1 MFQDDDDKV
10 QNGLTNGFQTLNTD
24 ELNVEDNDDTFQ
36 ERSRIRNPDGYNLI
50 VKVFFV
56 LRLFL

>member
-1 MFQDDDDKV
+1 MFKDDDDKV
-10 QNGLTNGFQTLNTD
+10 QNRLTNGFQTPNTD
-24 ELNVEDNDDTFQ
+24 ELNVEGNDDTFQ
-36 ERSRIRNPDGYNLI
+36 ERSRTMNPDGYNLI